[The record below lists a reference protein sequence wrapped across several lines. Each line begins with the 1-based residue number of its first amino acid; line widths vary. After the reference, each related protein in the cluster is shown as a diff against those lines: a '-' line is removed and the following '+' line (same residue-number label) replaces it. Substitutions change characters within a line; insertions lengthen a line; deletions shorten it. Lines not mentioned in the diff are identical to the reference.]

1 MAKERRPLLFLTAN
15 SGLAHSGPG
24 GPGKAQQRNRGATP
38 AQMHDRKGGSK
49 ASQRHRSRG
58 FWDGAVRGCLLRS
71 VAHFRVGSKVYP
83 MRAVLNFWQFYSSN
97 PLFFT
102 RFHFSAIIITNPS
115 ISCEPQ
121 DLKFIITLEKELK
134 RGATSMY
141 SLMSVHSE
149 LYHQRQLPQISE
161 ELERP
166 CS

>member
-1 MAKERRPLLFLTAN
+1 MQWLCQHETVLLFEQFPKERRPLLFLTAN

-49 ASQRHRSRG
+49 ASQRHLSRG

-83 MRAVLNFWQFYSSN
+83 MRAVLNFWQSYSSN

-102 RFHFSAIIITNPS
+102 RFSFAIS
-115 ISCEPQ
+115 Q
-121 DLKFIITLEKELK
+121 TLQFHA
-134 RGATSMY
+134 R
-141 SLMSVHSE
+141 
-149 LYHQRQLPQISE
+149 I
-161 ELERP
+161 
-166 CS
+166 